1 MSPAC
6 RVCGGVQRFT
16 FLTRDRVPVFQN
28 APCATAEQAR
38 AIPRAALRLVVCESC
53 GFVANDA
60 FDPDSMRYAGG
71 YENEQS
77 HSGVFEAHVEAL
89 VDGLVQSG
97 VRGKRVLEAGCGAGV
112 FLRRLCREGRNTGV
126 GFDPAYRGPEK
137 DLGGAVRFVADYY
150 RGPSDAGDDR
160 RGFDVVI
167 SRHVI
172 EHVPDPRALLRALRT
187 ACEDRPGAQ
196 LLLETP
202 DVEWILAQR
211 VVEDFFYEHCSYF
224 PTGALRYAASC
235 EGFRVTRQAALF
247 GGQYQ
252 WLEAVADAA
261 PEKPAWPEAADVAR
275 VCTLARAYARDVPV
289 RIAALE
295 RRIAALA
302 DEGGVAIWGA
312 GAKGVT
318 LADLCDPE
326 RRLVACV
333 VDINPRKQGCFVPGT
348 GHPIVAPE
356 ALREKGIRH
365 VIVMNPNYEREVTA
379 QAGGVDPTIRIHVAD
394 RL

>member
-1 MSPAC
+1 
-6 RVCGGVQRFT
+6 
-16 FLTRDRVPVFQN
+16 
-28 APCATAEQAR
+28 
-38 AIPRAALRLVVCESC
+38 
-53 GFVANDA
+53 
-60 FDPDSMRYAGG
+60 MRYAGG

-89 VDGLVQSG
+89 VDGLVRSG
-97 VRGKRVLEAGCGAGV
+97 VRGKRVLEAGCGAGA
-112 FLRRLCREGRNTGV
+112 FLRRLCREGGNTGI
-126 GFDPAYRGPEK
+126 GFDPAYRGPGE
-137 DLGGAVRFVADYY
+137 DLGGSVRFVADYY
-150 RGPSDAGDDR
+150 RGPTGTGEATQGS
-160 RGFDVVI
+160 DVVI

-172 EHVPDPRALLRALRT
+172 EHVPDPRALLRALRA
-187 ACEDRPGAQ
+187 ACEGRPGAQ

-224 PTGALRYAASC
+224 PTGALRYAAAC

-252 WLEAVADAA
+252 WLEAVADTA
-261 PEKPAWPEAADVAR
+261 PEKPALPQASDVER
-275 VCTLARAYARDVPV
+275 VCALARGYAREVPE

-295 RRIAALA
+295 SKIGALA
-302 DEGGVAIWGA
+302 AQGGVAIWGA

-318 LADLCDPE
+318 LVDLCDPE

-333 VDINPRKQGCFVPGT
+333 VDINPRKQGRFVPGT

-356 ALREKGIRH
+356 VLREKGIRH
-365 VIVMNPNYEREVTA
+365 VIVMNPNYEQEVTM
-379 QAGGVDPTIRIHVAD
+379 QAGGVDPAIRVHVAD

>member
-1 MSPAC
+1 MSRAC
-6 RVCGGVQRFT
+6 PVCDGTRRFA
-16 FLTRDRVPVFQN
+16 FLERERVPVFQN
-28 APCATAEQAR
+28 APRASAEEAR
-38 AIPRAALRLVVCESC
+38 AIPRAALRLVACETC

-60 FDPDSMRYAGG
+60 FDPESMRYAGG

-77 HSGVFEAHVEAL
+77 HSGVFEAHVDAL

-97 VRGKRVLEAGCGAGV
+97 LRGKRVLEAGCGAGA
-112 FLRRLCREGRNTGV
+112 FLRRLCRAGDNTGV
-126 GFDPAYRGPEK
+126 GFDPAYRGPAS

-150 RGPSDAGDDR
+150 RGPAGADADT
-160 RGFDVVI
+160 RGFDVAI

-172 EHVPDPRALLRALRT
+172 EHVPDPRALLRALRA
-187 ACEDRPGAQ
+187 ACGGRADAR

-202 DVEWILAQR
+202 DVEWILAHR

-224 PTGALRYAASC
+224 PAGALCYAARL
-235 EGFRVTRQAALF
+235 EGFRVTRHTSLF

-252 WLEAVADAA
+252 WIEAAADA
-261 PEKPAWPEAADVAR
+261 PEKPALPEAPDVERICA
-275 VCTLARAYARDVPV
+275 LARRYAHEVPA
-289 RIAALE
+289 RIT
-295 RRIAALA
+295 ALA
-302 DEGGVAIWGA
+302 RRVGALAAEGGVAIWGA

-318 LADLCDPE
+318 LVDLCDPE

-333 VDINPRKQGCFVPGT
+333 VDINPRKQGRFVPGT

-365 VIVMNPNYEREVTA
+365 VIVMNPNYEQEVTM
-379 QAGGVDPTIRIHVAD
+379 QAGAVDPTIRVHVAD